1 MVLTPRAEAT
11 RDRARSAVHEARAVL
26 QPSTDTLK
34 VESLERLFTI
44 RANDGFVVA
53 FGPMLIA
60 AVASVAPGSV
70 SASLPNLKNVALF
83 TGGLS
88 TRRSACRATWGLKY
102 GCKGSFRIGLL
113 ARCAR
118 DIRCLHSLRSALTI
132 MLHGAM

>member
-1 MVLTPRAEAT
+1 M
-11 RDRARSAVHEARAVL
+11 L

-60 AVASVAPGSV
+60 AVASVAPGSA

-83 TGGLS
+83 TGG
-88 TRRSACRATWGLKY
+88 ACRHGDRRAEQ
-102 GCKGSFRIGLL
+102 
-113 ARCAR
+113 
-118 DIRCLHSLRSALTI
+118 
-132 MLHGAM
+132 HGA